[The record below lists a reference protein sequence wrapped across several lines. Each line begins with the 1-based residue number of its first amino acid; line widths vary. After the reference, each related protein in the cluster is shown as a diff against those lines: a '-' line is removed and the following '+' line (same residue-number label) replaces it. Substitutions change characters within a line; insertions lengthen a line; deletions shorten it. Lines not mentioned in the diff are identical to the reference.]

1 MPWQLYLSS
10 GDNRVLAS
18 VYPHQRKLLA
28 FWNHARSAA
37 DGLIHDW
44 STKDQWAFLGDWL
57 TPHGSEPSVT
67 PEAELFNNCYIL
79 YCTRI
84 VANVSRVLG
93 ENDTVVQAYEEA
105 ATELAAAIHRKFF
118 VPATNGYLDTR
129 QTHLVMPLIA
139 GAVPPEHTDGV
150 WAALRKEIL
159 VTQGGHID
167 AGLHGNYFLTK
178 LLTDTS
184 MGFGEHDDL
193 IHAYA
198 TQTTHPGWGDL
209 LAKGFTTWPEAW
221 GSGGPANAK
230 QPWKIPACPPREPAA
245 AAARIEDLVPDEAS
259 SSCWQS
265 GALSPAH
272 GTLNGIGQ
280 WFVQGIGG
288 IRRAPGRVGYHR
300 FELRP
305 PWGLLPQVET
315 ATASFV
321 VHGVGTIRSSW
332 SSSAKVEIAVGSE
345 AVAMQANIHVARFNV
360 SVPPNTAATIFVPA
374 GNVSDVKE
382 GAVVASEAKGVRF
395 LRVVPPV
402 KTATG
407 ATRPQL
413 AVYELD
419 SGTFKFQSFY

>member
-10 GDNRVLAS
+10 GDSRPLAAA
-18 VYPHQRKLLA
+18 YPHQRELIA
-28 FWNHARSAA
+28 FWNRARSTA

-44 STKDQWAFLGDWL
+44 STKDVWAFLGDWL

-84 VANVSRVLG
+84 VANASRVLG
-93 ENDTVVQAYEEA
+93 ENETVVQAYEEA
-105 ATELAAAIHRKFF
+105 AAKLAAAIHRKFF

-139 GAVPPEHTDGV
+139 GAVPAAHTDGV

-184 MGFGEHDDL
+184 MGYGEHDDL
-193 IHAYA
+193 IYAYA

-209 LAKGFTTWPEAW
+209 LSKGFTTWPEAW
-221 GSGGPANAK
+221 GSGGPTNAQ
-230 QPWKIPACPPREPAA
+230 QPWKIVACPHAKATSSELSN
-245 AAARIEDLVPDEAS
+245 ESSSSSS
-259 SSCWQS
+259 SSCWKS

-288 IRRAPGRVGYHR
+288 IRRAPGHAGYQR

-305 PWGLLPQVET
+305 PWGLLPLET

-321 VHGVGTIRSSW
+321 AQGVGTIRSSW
-332 SSSAKVEIAVGSE
+332 SVAKVAAPVGT
-345 AVAMQANIHVARFNV
+345 VATTKMTRVEFNV
-360 SVPPNTAATIFVPA
+360 SVPPNTVATVFVPA
-374 GNVSDVKE
+374 ANASAVKE
-382 GAVVASEAKGVRF
+382 GAVAANEAKGVRF
-395 LRVVPPV
+395 LRVVPAIASA
-402 KTATG
+402 AT
-407 ATRPQL
+407 TQPQL
-413 AVYELD
+413 AVYEIA
-419 SGTFKFQSFY
+419 SGAFEFGSSY